1 MGGHKT
7 EKRAL
12 NYTLTPS
19 RKLLGKSLARGSWLG
34 IARHCLNHPR
44 FRRYLMANIGRIL
57 RSQMSNICS
66 DRSSSKLGMK
76 SAESLFTF
84 SWDELYEEFQQQ
96 APDSVKMMEQCTKTK
111 KIRRNKKNV
120 ITICI

>member
-1 MGGHKT
+1 MDGHKR

-34 IARHCLNHPR
+34 IASHCLNHPKI
-44 FRRYLMANIGRIL
+44 RRYLLANIGRIL
-57 RSQMSNICS
+57 RSQIFNICS

-84 SWDELYEEFQQQ
+84 SWDELYI
-96 APDSVKMMEQCTKTK
+96 M
-111 KIRRNKKNV
+111 KNSNSRLL
-120 ITICI
+120 T